1 MSQIARSVRFNEGRQ
16 LKSSSVLVCSGAG
29 FDMVIVMVVRHC
41 PVLHL
46 AMTVFFCDQHALL
59 FHSI

>member
-1 MSQIARSVRFNEGRQ
+1 MSKIARSVLFNEGRQ

-41 PVLHL
+41 SV
-46 AMTVFFCDQHALL
+46 
-59 FHSI
+59 